1 MPARKSK
8 LSSNPSYFSN
18 LNNQSQG
25 HKCLTKGGHNSNS
38 SQLHP
43 IDQRL
48 AEMGKSRNWLGQQVG
63 RSTSCIKGYCDRKVI
78 IKPGSVVCKR
88 ICQVLEIDLNFL
100 YLGQRSTT
108 PILYNS
114 KPEQRKAGSRAM
126 PPAL

>member
-1 MPARKSK
+1 MAVEKKKNRPVTSLK
-8 LSSNPSYFSN
+8 LISDTSSI
-18 LNNQSQG
+18 
-25 HKCLTKGGHNSNS
+25 KMKGGTVSKTTK
-38 SQLHP
+38 QKLHP

-108 PILYNS
+108 QLYT
-114 KPEQRKAGSRAM
+114 
-126 PPAL
+126 